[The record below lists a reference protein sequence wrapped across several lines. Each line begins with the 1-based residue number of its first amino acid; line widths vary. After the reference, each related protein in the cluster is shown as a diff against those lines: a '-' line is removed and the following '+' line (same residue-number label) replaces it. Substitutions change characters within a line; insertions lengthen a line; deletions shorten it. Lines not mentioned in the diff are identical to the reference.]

1 MRLPPPI
8 ATALAGFLLLFSTQA
23 QATDANMTQLDAR
36 LSSVAHRIT
45 ASNAPLCR
53 YSMPGLGL
61 SMISRD
67 QYSDTPYDQP
77 HPAFID
83 DSRVALSAVA
93 AGGPAARAGLRAGDA
108 LWLAGGEPLP
118 ERREE
123 DQFRY
128 ISVFGALAER
138 DPAAAVTL
146 SVSRGGYLTE
156 VTVEPVP
163 ACRSLIEIFPSNE
176 EFARADAEIVQISS
190 ALAATLDDGQLAV
203 VVAHELAHQV
213 LEHRRRLEEAGV
225 RKGLLAEFGK
235 NARRNR
241 RAEIEADRLSVHLLA
256 NAGFDPMLAPHFW
269 RSETGAERE
278 GGWLRSRAYPSREAR
293 AEAMEAEITRWN
305 LSANQFS
312 AAAPLVAW
320 RDRSIDI
327 ED

>member
-1 MRLPPPI
+1 M
-8 ATALAGFLLLFSTQA
+8 AGFLLLFSAKA

-36 LSSVAHRIT
+36 LSGVAHRIT
-45 ASNAPLCR
+45 AANAPLCR

-61 SMISRD
+61 SLISRD

-93 AGGPAARAGLRAGDA
+93 ADGPAARAGLRAGDA
-108 LWLAGGEPLP
+108 LWLAAGEPLP

-128 ISVFGALAER
+128 MSVFSALADR
-138 DPAAAVTL
+138 DSAAPVTL
-146 SVSRGGYLTE
+146 SVSRGAYLTE
-156 VTVEPVP
+156 VTVEPAP

-176 EFARADAEIVQISS
+176 KFARADAEIVQISS

-256 NAGFDPMLAPHFW
+256 NAGYDPMLAPQFW
-269 RSETGAERE
+269 LSETGAERD
-278 GGWLRSRAYPSREAR
+278 GGWLRSRAYPARERR
-293 AEAMEAEITRWN
+293 AALMETEIVEWSLEAGK
-305 LSANQFS
+305 FS
-312 AAAPLVAW
+312 SAAPLVAW

-327 ED
+327 EE